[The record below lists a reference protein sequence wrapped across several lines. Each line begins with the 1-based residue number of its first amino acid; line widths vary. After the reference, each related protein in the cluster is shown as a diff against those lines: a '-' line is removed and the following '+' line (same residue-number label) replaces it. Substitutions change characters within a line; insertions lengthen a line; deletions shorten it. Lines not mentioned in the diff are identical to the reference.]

1 MAKYKCQNPDCNHI
15 WEAEEE
21 PFECPACQGSDF
33 IALGGRT
40 KWLSWLGIAAGTVV
54 LLIILIKVI
63 IGGSGTTITAK
74 ADYNRCTLTVKIKGK
89 HSKAYDIILRKDG
102 VVHGRV
108 AQKAATT
115 FSNLEGTYALD
126 VRFIGK
132 GKLPKINAYPKI
144 YTFSRP
150 AAAPEAPQII
160 ALRPTPAKLTN
171 SNQTYTVIVI
181 TDTAIVPLKETEFS
195 KDGVN
200 WQRAGS
206 FKELKA
212 GTYTFMARNT
222 RDKSLQDTQTIEL
235 AKFAPQSPPTVEE
248 LNALL
253 KGIAKG
259 QDIDGDTLEE
269 KVGAET
275 KVNGV
280 NKIDNVHDL
289 IIYAFGEK
297 LYQVTAMDVAN
308 NIIVSITVEQR

>member
-33 IALGGRT
+33 IALGRRT
-40 KWLSWLGIAAGTVV
+40 KWLSWLGITAGTVF
-54 LLIILIKVI
+54 LLIILIKAI

-74 ADYNRCTLTVKIKGK
+74 ADYSRCTLMVKIEGK
-89 HSKAYDIILRKDG
+89 HSKEYDIILRKDG
-102 VVHGRV
+102 VVHGSV
-108 AQKAATT
+108 SKKETKT

-132 GKLPKINAYPKI
+132 GKLPKINTYPKI
-144 YTFSRP
+144 YTFAKP
-150 AAAPEAPQII
+150 TAAPEAPQII

-206 FKELKA
+206 FKDLKA
-212 GTYTFMARNT
+212 GTYTFMVRNT
-222 RDKSLQDTQTIEL
+222 RDKSLQDATAVEL
-235 AKFAPQSPPTVEE
+235 AKFEPKPLPTKAE
-248 LNALL
+248 LNAWLN
-253 KGIAKG
+253 GIAKRR
-259 QDIDGDTLEE
+259 QSDLDELVDR
-269 KVGAET
+269 VGGST
-275 KVNGV
+275 KVKGV
-280 NKIDNVHDL
+280 DNVSTVSEL
-289 IIYAFGEK
+289 ANEAYIQKRSF
-297 LYQVTAMDVAN
+297 QVTDMAVVN
-308 NIIVSITVEQR
+308 NSIVSITVK

>member
-15 WEAEEE
+15 WEADEE

-40 KWLSWLGIAAGTVV
+40 KWLNWLGIAAGTVV

-63 IGGSGTTITAK
+63 IAGSGTTITAK
-74 ADYNRCTLTVKIKGK
+74 ADYNRCTLTVKIEGK
-89 HSKAYDIILRKDG
+89 HSKEYDIILRKDG
-102 VVHGRV
+102 VVHGSV
-108 AQKAATT
+108 SQKETKI

-126 VRFIGK
+126 VRFRGK
-132 GKLPKINAYPKI
+132 GKLPKINTYPKI

-206 FKELKA
+206 FKDLKA

-222 RDKSLQDTQTIEL
+222 RDKSLQDATAVEL
-235 AKFAPQSPPTVEE
+235 AKFEPKPLPTKAE
-248 LNALL
+248 LNAWLN
-253 KGIAKG
+253 GIAKRR
-259 QDIDGDTLEE
+259 QSDLDELVDR
-269 KVGAET
+269 VGGST
-275 KVNGV
+275 KVKGV
-280 NKIDNVHDL
+280 DNVSTVSEL
-289 IIYAFGEK
+289 ANEAYIQKRSF
-297 LYQVTAMDVAN
+297 QVADMAVVN
-308 NIIVSITVEQR
+308 NSIVSITVK